1 MHLPWSTS
9 DVVDLSTTGAPV
21 DTLSGLHDV
30 AGGPGISPQAGG
42 RS

>member
-9 DVVDLSTTGAPV
+9 DVVDLPTVGTPV

-30 AGGPGISPQAGG
+30 AGGG